1 MVGIVTILKDLRR
14 PKKSTNVLVALDMGE
29 IGLQVFYN

>member
-1 MVGIVTILKDLRR
+1 MLGITTICKDLRGL
-14 PKKSTNVLVALDMGE
+14 KKNTDVLVALDMGE